1 MRVRYT
7 LQAKAD
13 LEEIFTYIARDNP
26 AAARRVIKAIRRDIA
41 LLSSNPGIG
50 RRGRIDGTRELVI
63 SRLPYIAAYRTA
75 DGFVDVLAVIHT
87 ARDWPRG
94 L

>member
-26 AAARRVIKAIRRDIA
+26 AAARRVIKESAET
-41 LLSSNPGIG
+41 SFS
-50 RRGRIDGTRELVI
+50 
-63 SRLPYIAAYRTA
+63 
-75 DGFVDVLAVIHT
+75 
-87 ARDWPRG
+87 
-94 L
+94 

>member
-13 LEEIFTYIARDNP
+13 LEDIFTYIARDNP
-26 AAARRVIKAIRRDIA
+26 AAARRVITAIRRDIV
-41 LLSSNPGIG
+41 LLADNPEIG

-63 SRLPYIAAYRTA
+63 SRLPYIAAYRAA

-87 ARDWPRG
+87 ARDWPSAI
-94 L
+94 

>member
-26 AAARRVIKAIRRDIA
+26 AAARRVITAIRRDIV
-41 LLSSNPGIG
+41 LLATNPGMG
-50 RRGRIDGTRELVI
+50 RPGRIDGTRELVI
-63 SRLPYIAAYRTA
+63 SRLPYIAAYRA
-75 DGFVDVLAVIHT
+75 GDRFIDVLAVIHT
-87 ARDWPRG
+87 ARDWPRAI
-94 L
+94 